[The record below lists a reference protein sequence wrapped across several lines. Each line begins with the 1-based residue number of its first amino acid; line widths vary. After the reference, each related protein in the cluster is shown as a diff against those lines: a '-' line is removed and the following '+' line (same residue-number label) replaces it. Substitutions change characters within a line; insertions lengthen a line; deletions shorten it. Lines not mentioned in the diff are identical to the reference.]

1 MENEL
6 KRSLMAGPKTF
17 ISVNSYVRGDD
28 KRIFCLNGFGRDCRL
43 YVYAEVTNEGYM
55 IGDSGAQLKNGEHFG
70 PGIQLEPGSTQEI
83 GRVVIQRDDRTGF
96 YKCMLKQSIQ
106 DATFVGSPYDLRD
119 NPSHELVNVLST
131 LPPERAEIGLSVYDK
146 RSCQLPS
153 TEGIFQLGF
162 ESSSGPFGMFGCILS
177 IE

>member
-1 MENEL
+1 
-6 KRSLMAGPKTF
+6 MAGPKTF
-17 ISVNSYVRGDD
+17 VSVNSYVRGDS
-28 KRIFCLNGFGRDCRL
+28 KRIFCLNGFARDRHL
-43 YVYAEVTNEGYM
+43 YVYAEVTKEGYM
-55 IGDSGAQLKNGEHFG
+55 VGESGAQLKNGEDEHFG

-96 YKCMLKQSIQ
+96 YKCMLKQTIQ
-106 DATFVGSPYDLRD
+106 DTTFVGSPYDLRD

-131 LPPERAEIGLSVYDK
+131 LPPERAEIGLSIYDK
-146 RSCQLPS
+146 RSYQLPS
-153 TEGIFQLGF
+153 TEGFFQLGF